1 MGIDHLLIPQGLTS
15 NSRPFSFQCNPGK
28 KYVVKS
34 WRKRVLL
41 FLVLPCICYFLGKK
55 ASRAG
60 SGDLTFLAC
69 EGITPQSG
77 GVAGGRGGWGSPHR
91 SVWGEGRRNTEYKI
105 KFMWYAPCH
114 YSAVIQALAVFPL
127 KTRTP

>member
-28 KYVVKS
+28 NIWS
-34 WRKRVLL
+34 NRVEKACFIVFGVTMYLL
-41 FLVLPCICYFLGKK
+41 FPWEE
-55 ASRAG
+55 AG

-77 GVAGGRGGWGSPHR
+77 RVAGGRGGWGTPHR
-91 SVWGEGRRNTEYKI
+91 SVWGEGRRNTEYTI
-105 KFMWYAPCH
+105 KFMWYAPIH